1 MEGRPLSPRLE
12 PKVESAPV
20 MIISNQDVRNGW
32 PATRKNGIV
41 PGKGIWETG
50 PKRPSGTLILICTLG
65 RNHAVRTQL
74 VRVAAEKALPFDVKI
89 PTPGLRTP
97 TRRHRWGGS
106 RPCAPTLWFSGC
118 LAQTEGG
125 PQADLTWREESE
137 SRCSGPQG
145 SARIP
150 APYPW
155 SRRSRSRRSPRDR
168 ARRRFSGRRGLIR
181 VRCGTHDP
189 AGCTRSSVGC
199 TRRGE
204 SSSKLADEYGLGKF
218 QRGDGGFAGHGG
230 EVVDELVQGLPAL
243 QVVQ

>member
-50 PKRPSGTLILICTLG
+50 PKRPSGTLILICPLG

-89 PTPGLRTP
+89 PTPGLRTR
-97 TRRHRWGGS
+97 TRRHRWVGS

-118 LAQTEGG
+118 LAPTEGG
-125 PQADLTWREESE
+125 AQADLTWREEAE
-137 SRCSGPQG
+137 SRCSCPQG

-168 ARRRFSGRRGLIR
+168 ARRRFSCRRNLIR
-181 VRCGTHDP
+181 VQCRTHDP
-189 AGCTRSSVGC
+189 QAELELPWDALVEENPHPSWPTRTHLASSNAEMAASRVTVGK
-199 TRRGE
+199 
-204 SSSKLADEYGLGKF
+204 SSMNSSRF
-218 QRGDGGFAGHGG
+218 CPPSR
-230 EVVDELVQGLPAL
+230 
-243 QVVQ
+243 